1 MAQRSRGGKRT
12 PKSARSKRPGKPA
25 RVSRAARR
33 VAEVSPAAQPKPR
46 RGLQFALVRGLEAI
60 TSGVGERIA
69 ASGGVPYRVGKALLL
84 SRGGPGMRREAGR
97 TLRELRELA
106 GLTVDELADALEV
119 SDRSLLEAVEKG
131 TATLS
136 FELILRLS
144 ALLARN
150 DPVPFIVQMTRT
162 YNPALWKILE
172 GWGIVRIPLQME
184 RERRFLNV
192 FRAQD
197 VARKLSDEAFEHVLR
212 FTQVAFE
219 MALDFAAVEEGLH
232 DGSRR
237 TRATTSRPRARRAR
251 TARNG

>member
-1 MAQRSRGGKRT
+1 MAQRRRT
-12 PKSARSKRPGKPA
+12 RKAKAKSTRSAR
-25 RVSRAARR
+25 AA
-33 VAEVSPAAQPKPR
+33 APAAAEQDEATSIHGGGIPSALA
-46 RGLQFALVRGLEAI
+46 RGLAAI
-60 TSGVGERIA
+60 TSGVSERIA
-69 ASGGVPYRVGKALLL
+69 SSGGVGYRVGKAILL
-84 SRGGPGMRREAGR
+84 SRDGTGMRREAGR

-106 GLTVDELADALEV
+106 GLTLDELADALEV

-184 RERRFLNV
+184 RERRFVNV
-192 FRAQD
+192 FRAHD
-197 VARKLSDEAFEHVLR
+197 VARKLSDEGFEHVLR

-219 MALDFAAVEEGLH
+219 MALDFAATEEGLQ
-232 DGSRR
+232 DGKR
-237 TRATTSRPRARRAR
+237 RARRKASR
-251 TARNG
+251 AGAGPRRGSRSR